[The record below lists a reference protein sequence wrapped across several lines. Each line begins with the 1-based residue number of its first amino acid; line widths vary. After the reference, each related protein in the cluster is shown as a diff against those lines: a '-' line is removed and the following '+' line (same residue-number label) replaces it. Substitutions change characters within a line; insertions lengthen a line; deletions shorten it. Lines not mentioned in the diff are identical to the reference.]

1 MYSLLIRI
9 ESFFLESSKALI
21 NACLYVS
28 CWLTAQFISFIIKD
42 VHILCIMLQGNLVNH
57 LVIQKYQTSVFFE
70 LQPSFGVITE
80 V

>member
-21 NACLYVS
+21 YACLYVS

-57 LVIQKYQTSVFFE
+57 LVIQKYQTSGFFE
-70 LQPSFGVITE
+70 PQPSFGVITD